1 MNPREPLELS
11 ETFRHFNSLMWQIPS
26 WGIAIATGVILAAN
40 EIGKAASP
48 GWEIHTRYVQALVIL
63 FGVILLVP
71 LTMLHHRFRAYEAD
85 SAPKGPL
92 PKPPF
97 DQAPHAER
105 YMQLALCMTTAGLLA
120 LATIQIFPGHKILI
134 VILAFLF
141 GFIVWMILNKLHKSV
156 VEEIKKARGEDQEK
170 AEVKQCQKSPFQQRP
185 KKH

>member
-97 DQAPHAER
+97 DKAPHAER

-120 LATIQIFPGHKILI
+120 LATIQIFPEYKPKI
-134 VILAFLF
+134 VIVAFLS
-141 GFIVWMILNKLHKSV
+141 GLIACIILEILHKFV
-156 VEEIKKARGEDQEK
+156 VKDHLRI
-170 AEVKQCQKSPFQQRP
+170 
-185 KKH
+185 